1 MTAASAPLKVFI
13 TGASSGLGAALA
25 AHYAARGAV
34 LGLAA
39 RRADKLAEVA
49 ATFAARSTVYALDVA
64 DRAALVSAAADFC
77 SRHGTPDI
85 VIANAGISAGTDCGN
100 PQDVAALERVLQT
113 NVTGLAATLS
123 PFVEPMRRRRSGAL
137 VGIASVAGFRG
148 LSGNGAYS
156 ASKAAAIN
164 WLEALRV
171 ELHGSGVRVV
181 TVCPGFIDT
190 PMTEVNRYP
199 MPFLLSAE
207 DAARRTA
214 RAIERGRSLAV
225 LPWQLRLTFA
235 FLRRAPNW
243 MFDRIFARTPRK
255 PRASS

>member
-1 MTAASAPLKVFI
+1 MPASAPLKVFI

-25 AHYAARGAV
+25 AHYGARGAV
-34 LGLAA
+34 LGLVA
-39 RRADKLAEVA
+39 RRAEKLAEVA
-49 ATFAARSTVYALDVA
+49 VALATPSTVYALDVA
-64 DRAALVSAAADFC
+64 DRHALAAAAADFC

-100 PQDVAALERVLQT
+100 PEDVAALERVLQT

-123 PFVEPMRRRRSGAL
+123 PFVEPMRKRRSGAL

-148 LSGNGAYS
+148 LPGNGAYS

-181 TVCPGFIDT
+181 TVCPGYIET
-190 PMTEVNRYP
+190 PMTEVNRFP

-207 DAARRTA
+207 DAARRIA
-214 RAIERGRSLAV
+214 RAIERGSALVV
-225 LPWQLRLTFA
+225 LPWQMRLAFS

-243 MFDRIFARTPRK
+243 LFDRLFARAPRK
-255 PRASS
+255 PRSRS

>member
-1 MTAASAPLKVFI
+1 MPASAPLKVFI

-25 AHYAARGAV
+25 AHYAVRGAV

-39 RRADKLAEVA
+39 RRADKLAGVA
-49 ATFAARSTVYALDVA
+49 ATLAAASTVYALDVA
-64 DRAALVSAAADFC
+64 DHAALASAAADFC

-100 PQDVAALERVLQT
+100 PEDVAALERVLQT

-123 PFVEPMRRRRSGAL
+123 PFVEPMRKRRSGTL

-148 LSGNGAYS
+148 LPGNGAYS

-181 TVCPGFIDT
+181 TVCPGYVET
-190 PMTEVNRYP
+190 PMTEANRFP
-199 MPFLLSAE
+199 MPFVISAE

-214 RAIERGRSLAV
+214 RAIESGRSLAV
-225 LPWQLRLTFA
+225 LPWQMGLAFA
-235 FLRRAPNW
+235 LLRRAPNW
-243 MFDRIFARTPRK
+243 LFDRLFARAPRK
-255 PRASS
+255 PRTPL

>member
-1 MTAASAPLKVFI
+1 MTPASASLKVFI

-25 AHYAARGAV
+25 AHYAVRGAV

-49 ATFAARSTVYALDVA
+49 TALATPSALYALDVT
-64 DRAALVSAAADFC
+64 DRNALAAAAADFC

-85 VIANAGISAGTDCGN
+85 VIANAGISAGTRCDN
-100 PQDVAALERVLQT
+100 PEDVATLERVLQT

-123 PFVEPMRRRRSGAL
+123 PFVEPMRNRRSGAL

-148 LSGNGAYS
+148 LPGNGAYS

-181 TVCPGFIDT
+181 AVCPGYIET
-190 PMTEVNRYP
+190 PMTEANRFP
-199 MPFLLSAE
+199 MPFLISAE

-225 LPWQLRLTFA
+225 LPWQMRVA
-235 FLRRAPNW
+235 SVFLRHAPNW
-243 MFDRIFARTPRK
+243 LFDRLLAHAPRK
-255 PRASS
+255 PRTGQ